1 MHPHLAVDA
10 GVVAALE
17 VHPLPLH
24 QSADALRAVAAP
36 DGRVSHAVDA
46 PVLRLGS
53 SASMRRISRA
63 TSDGSIFTPVLG
75 VPVQP

>member
-1 MHPHLAVDA
+1 MHLHLAVDA

-17 VHPLPLH
+17 VHPLPPLP
-24 QSADALRAVAAP
+24 QMAGSPTRLMR
-36 DGRVSHAVDA
+36 RS
-46 PVLRLGS
+46 LRLGS